1 MFFALV
7 SEPEAKHSWANEQR
21 WQKIWVN
28 ECNEVNRLIAV
39 IRCET
44 KSESATA
51 RETVGFEAFAEVCR
65 KYYKV
70 TLTTKLYG

>member
-39 IRCET
+39 IRGER
-44 KSESATA
+44 SESATA
-51 RETVGFEAFAEVCR
+51 RETEGFEAFAEVRR

-70 TLTTKLYG
+70 TLTTKLYE

>member
-39 IRCET
+39 KLPERN
-44 KSESATA
+44 
-51 RETVGFEAFAEVCR
+51 EVE
-65 KYYKV
+65 
-70 TLTTKLYG
+70 